1 MLKSFSEKFYKQI
14 VDVSPRR
21 VIYSDEQR
29 DQILFDAR
37 RVRSK
42 DYVLDF
48 DIIDGQIHTRGVTTT
63 ANWYFIL
70 TGAAVFFDGVNS
82 FDLPK
87 VGIKFQDF
95 TPSSP
100 FGTVPEDLGCVNAC
114 LSFGREGLPFG
125 RWEEFKNL
133 YFSLAQ
139 RITVNVEV
147 LPNNSEPLRGNVLL
161 TGLEF
166 NLYNETGE

>member
-1 MLKSFSEKFYKQI
+1 MLKSFAENFFKQI
-14 VDVSPRR
+14 VDVKPGRT
-21 VIYSDEQR
+21 IFSDEQR
-29 DQILFDAR
+29 DQILFDAK
-37 RVRSK
+37 RVRSI
-42 DYVLDF
+42 DYVLNF
-48 DIIDGQIHTRGVTTT
+48 DITDGQLHTRGVTTT

-70 TGAAVFFDGVNS
+70 TGAAVFFENTAAA
-82 FDLPK
+82 DLPK

-100 FGTVPEDLGCVNAC
+100 FGTVPEDLGAVNAV
-114 LSFGREGLPFG
+114 LAFGREGLPLG
-125 RWEEFKNL
+125 RWEEFKNI

-139 RITVNVEV
+139 RVTINVET
-147 LPNNSEPLRGNVLL
+147 LPNNSEPLRGHVIL

>member
-1 MLKSFSEKFYKQI
+1 MLKSFAEKFFKQI
-14 VDVSPRR
+14 VDVKPGRTIFS
-21 VIYSDEQR
+21 SEQR
-29 DQILFDAR
+29 DQILFDAK
-37 RVRSK
+37 RVRSI
-42 DYVLDF
+42 DYVLNF
-48 DIIDGQIHTRGVTTT
+48 DITDGQLHTRGVTTT

-70 TGAAVFFDGVNS
+70 TGAAVFFENTDAA
-82 FDLPK
+82 DLPK

-100 FGTVPEDLGCVNAC
+100 FGTVPEDLGAVNAV
-114 LSFGREGLPFG
+114 LAFGREGLPLG
-125 RWEEFKNL
+125 RWEEFKNI

-139 RITVNVEV
+139 RVTINVET
-147 LPNNSEPLRGNVLL
+147 LPNNSEPLRGHVIL

>member
-1 MLKSFSEKFYKQI
+1 MLKSFAEKFFKQI
-14 VDVSPRR
+14 VDVKPGRT
-21 VIYSDEQR
+21 IFSDEQR
-29 DQILFDAR
+29 DQILFDAK
-37 RVRSK
+37 RVRSI
-42 DYVLDF
+42 DYVLNF
-48 DIIDGQIHTRGVTTT
+48 DITDGQLHTRGVTTT

-70 TGAAVFFDGVNS
+70 TGAAVFFENTAAA
-82 FDLPK
+82 DLPK

-100 FGTVPEDLGCVNAC
+100 FGTVPEDLGAVNAV
-114 LSFGREGLPFG
+114 LAFGREGLPFG
-125 RWEEFKNL
+125 RWEEFKNI

-139 RITVNVEV
+139 RVTINVET
-147 LPNNSEPLRGNVLL
+147 LPNNSEPLRGHVIL

>member
-1 MLKSFSEKFYKQI
+1 MLKSFSEKIYKQV
-14 VDVSPRR
+14 VDVKPGR
-21 VIYSDEQR
+21 VIYSAEQR
-29 DQILFDAR
+29 DKILFDAK
-37 RVRSK
+37 RVRSV

-48 DIIDGQIHTRGVTTT
+48 DITDGQIHTRGITTT

-70 TGAAVFFDGVNS
+70 TGVACYIEDTISADM
-82 FDLPK
+82 PK
-87 VGIKFQDF
+87 IGIKFQDF

-100 FGTVPEDLGCVNAC
+100 FGTVPEDLGAVNAA
-114 LSFGREGLPFG
+114 LVFGREGLPLG

-139 RITVNVEV
+139 RISIHVEM
-147 LPNNSEPLRGNVLL
+147 LPKSSEPLRGHVIL

-166 NLYNETGE
+166 NIYNETGE